1 MLKTKLAGVAAVF
14 VLLGAGAA
22 NAQTFP
28 SSANETRFLSIP
40 YDSMRDLSSGAIARP
55 APAMPSEASAHSVP
69 VRERSTMAE
78 RISRTLGGVFPTS
91 PNESGSM

>member
-1 MLKTKLAGVAAVF
+1 MLKTKLAGVAAVV

-28 SSANETRFLSIP
+28 SSANETKPFSFS
-40 YDSMRDLSSGAIARP
+40 YDSMRDLSSGATARP
-55 APAMPSEASAHSVP
+55 APAMPSEATAHSVP
-69 VRERSTMAE
+69 ARERSTMAE
-78 RISRTLGGVFPTS
+78 RLSRTFGSVFPSS